1 MNVVMIASGALEYTV
16 ELANAMSDH
25 HRVNLL
31 VPRHEFAHLEWA
43 LDRRVNL
50 HALWWPRQR
59 DPRSALFL
67 LDTHQLIERLN
78 PDVVHILSCQ
88 TWLNGLMPL
97 LSHCALV
104 ATTHDVVPHVGD
116 SASRKI
122 PVALSSYSLRRA
134 HRVIVHGE
142 KLKADLIRLYHL
154 PADRID
160 IIPHG
165 VLSLYCRLLPGTNSN
180 DPASLPADDLA
191 AAQPPT
197 ILFFGRIYKYKGLD
211 YLIDAQP
218 HITRAVP
225 EARIVIAGRG
235 DDMNQYI
242 ARFRQP
248 DRFDV
253 YNQFIAN
260 EQVAE
265 LFQRATVVVLPYID
279 GSQSGVLQIAYAF
292 GKPVV
297 ATRVGSIQEAVDDG
311 RTGLLVPPC
320 DARALADAIIELL
333 RDPARRALMRE
344 QIGRQVATRFAW
356 STIAL
361 ATTETYQR
369 AQQERR
375 RLTATSCAVTER

>member
-1 MNVVMIASGALEYTV
+1 MNIVMIASGALEYTV

-25 HRVNLL
+25 HRVSLL

-43 LDRRVNL
+43 LDRRVDL
-50 HALWWPRQR
+50 HPLWWPRQR

-67 LDTHQLIERLN
+67 LRTHQLIERLN

-97 LSHCALV
+97 FSHCALV

-116 SASRKI
+116 AASRKI

-142 KLKADLIRLYHL
+142 KLKADLIQHYHL
-154 PADRID
+154 PPDRID

-165 VLSLYCRLLPGTNSN
+165 VLSLYCRLLPDVN
-180 DPASLPADDLA
+180 DAASSPANAQTTAD
-191 AAQPPT
+191 QPT

-218 HITRAVP
+218 HITHAVP
-225 EARIVIAGRG
+225 QARIVIAGRG

-242 ARFRQP
+242 ARFHQP
-248 DRFDV
+248 DRFEV
-253 YNQFIAN
+253 YNQYIAN
-260 EQVAE
+260 EQVAQ
-265 LFQRATVVVLPYID
+265 LFQRATVVALPYID

-311 RTGLLVPPC
+311 RTGLLVPPR
-320 DARALADAIIELL
+320 DSHALAEAIIELL
-333 RDPARRALMRE
+333 RNPSRRAFMRQQIE
-344 QIGRQVATRFAW
+344 QQVATRFAW
-356 STIAL
+356 SNIAL
-361 ATTETYQR
+361 ATTQTYQR
-369 AQQERR
+369 ALQERGR
-375 RLTATSCAVTER
+375 AVVSPCAMKDR